1 MNASTLTTKQQ
12 FWLNHIQ
19 NAEKFDGSLNQYA
32 IQHDLKRQDIY
43 RWRNQLRHQGVIPSL
58 ENDSKKTTSPFAK
71 VVSSPAMNNA
81 GFNLRFGSLF
91 ISTANFPDPKWL
103 AELIQELE
111 HQL

>member
-1 MNASTLTTKQQ
+1 MNTSTLTTKQQ

-32 IQHDLKRQDIY
+32 IQYDLKRQDIY
-43 RWRNQLRHQGVIPSL
+43 RWRNQLRTQGIMASL
-58 ENDSKKTTSPFAK
+58 EKDSKEMTPSFAK
-71 VVSSPAMNNA
+71 VVSSPTMNNA
-81 GFNLRFGSLF
+81 GFNLRFGSLS